1 MSVPASTAFSSAAT
15 NVATLKELY
24 TDDAWV
30 MKDLVFNRNPAL
42 ALFDK
47 DESEMGLG
55 GKYFTIPVLSDTGA
69 GRSAAFGTAQTYQ
82 SAPQTQEFEVTRV
95 SNYSLA
101 TLTGDFLRASAQ
113 SIGAFMP
120 GAELNVKS
128 AFQAIGNDLAHDIF
142 GDGSG
147 IRGTYGVGAGSITAG
162 VITLDNIGQTM
173 FFSVGMAIVSF
184 SVSGLTPT
192 QSTGAALGYVIAV
205 DTSLGTVTVSATQG
219 GAAGVPSS
227 WSTSFPYLAQAGDV
241 NFISNGLSSSNMLKL
256 AGLGAWIPSGV
267 GPGLSGPVSGSDSFF
282 NVNRSVAPT
291 KLAGLRFN
299 GASESIQDALIDG
312 VNQLA
317 ANGNEAGD
325 PDFIFINPTSYQ
337 SLVKQLTSQ
346 GVYQMIKAKV
356 NEEVSISFKALVL
369 PTANGEIAILQDRN
383 CPAQTAYII
392 TLKTWKLRSLGKMPQ
407 FITWP
412 GFYDQL
418 GIPVPGSDAIQLQVG
433 YYGNLTCN
441 APGSNA
447 VVLLSQ

>member
-1 MSVPASTAFSSAAT
+1 MGTPANVATAYSNATT

-24 TDDAWV
+24 SDDAWV
-30 MKDLVFNRNPAL
+30 MKDLVLNRNPAL
-42 ALFDK
+42 ALIDK
-47 DESEMGLG
+47 DESEMGLA
-55 GKYFTIPVLSDTGA
+55 GKYFPIPVMSDTGA
-69 GRSAAFGTAQTYQ
+69 GRSANFGNAQSYQTA
-82 SAPQTQEFEVTRV
+82 PVTQEFNVTRV
-95 SNYSLA
+95 QNYSLA

-128 AFQAIGNDLAHDIF
+128 AFQSIGNDLAHDVF

-147 IRGTYGVGAGSITAG
+147 IRGAYGVGSGSISTG
-162 VITLDNIGQTM
+162 VITLDNVGMAM
-173 FFSVGMAIVSF
+173 FFSVGMTLVSF

-192 QSTGAALGYVIAV
+192 QSTAAALGYVIAV
-205 DTSLGTVTVSATQG
+205 DTGAGTVTVSATAG
-219 GAAGVPSS
+219 GAAGTPTN
-227 WSTSFPYLAQAGDV
+227 WSVSFPYLAQVGDV
-241 NFISNGLSSSNMLKL
+241 NFISNGLSSANMLKV
-256 AGLGAWIPSGV
+256 AGFAAWIPSTA
-267 GPGLSGPVSGSDSFF
+267 PGGSDSFF
-282 NVNRSVAPT
+282 NVNRSTAPT
-291 KLAGLRFN
+291 KLAGLRFV
-299 GASESIQDALIDG
+299 GTGESIQDALIDS

-337 SLVKQLTSQ
+337 ALVKQLTSQ

-392 TLKTWKLRSLGKMPQ
+392 TLKTWKLRTLGKCPQ
-407 FITWP
+407 FLTYP

-418 GIPVPGSDAIQLQVG
+418 GIPVPGSDAIQLQIG
-433 YYGNLTCN
+433 YYGNMTCN
-441 APGSNA
+441 APGSNG
-447 VVLLSQ
+447 VVSLAQ